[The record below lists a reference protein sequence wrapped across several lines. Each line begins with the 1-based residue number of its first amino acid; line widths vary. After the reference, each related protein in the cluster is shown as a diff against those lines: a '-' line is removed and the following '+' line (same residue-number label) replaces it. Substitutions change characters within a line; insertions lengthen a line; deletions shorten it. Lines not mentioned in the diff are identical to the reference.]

1 VILSVQVWG
10 RPGCTAAENFHE
22 PCRIKDA
29 GVGLDRVTIGVENS
43 VNKP

>member
-1 VILSVQVWG
+1 VCRFG
-10 RPGCTAAENFHE
+10 EGPAAQLQKNFHE